1 MNDILKQILYAALT
15 ICVPIAT
22 VCIRGA
28 ANAFGNSLA
37 EKAKNQTIERV
48 IREITEA
55 VADAV
60 AAMNQSYVDD
70 LKKAGTF
77 DEDKQAEALSRAI
90 SAALKSM
97 SQDAIE
103 YIKEI
108 SGGDTVGYLTNRIQP
123 RLPRTRPQRPSS
135 NAQHL
140 KPT

>member
-1 MNDILKQILYAALT
+1 MNGILKQILYAALT
-15 ICVPIAT
+15 ICIPIAT
-22 VCIRGA
+22 VCIRDA

-108 SGGDTVGYLTNRIQP
+108 SGGDTVGYLTNRIQ
-123 RLPRTRPQRPSS
+123 
-135 NAQHL
+135 AQIAQN
-140 KPT
+140 KAAKAQQ

>member
-1 MNDILKQILYAALT
+1 MNDILKQTLYAALT

-28 ANAFGNSLA
+28 AIAFGNSLA

-108 SGGDTVGYLTNRIQP
+108 SGGDTVGYLTNRIQ
-123 RLPRTRPQRPSS
+123 
-135 NAQHL
+135 AQIAQN
-140 KPT
+140 KAAKAQQ

>member
-1 MNDILKQILYAALT
+1 MNDILKQTLYAALT

-70 LKKAGTF
+70 LKRPGPSTRT
-77 DEDKQAEALSRAI
+77 SR
-90 SAALKSM
+90 
-97 SQDAIE
+97 
-103 YIKEI
+103 
-108 SGGDTVGYLTNRIQP
+108 P
-123 RLPRTRPQRPSS
+123 RLEPRNFRS
-135 NAQHL
+135 A
-140 KPT
+140 

>member
-90 SAALKSM
+90 SAAL
-97 SQDAIE
+97 
-103 YIKEI
+103 
-108 SGGDTVGYLTNRIQP
+108 
-123 RLPRTRPQRPSS
+123 
-135 NAQHL
+135 
-140 KPT
+140 

>member
-15 ICVPIAT
+15 ICVPIVT

-108 SGGDTVGYLTNRIQP
+108 SGGDTVGYLTNRIQ
-123 RLPRTRPQRPSS
+123 
-135 NAQHL
+135 AQIAQN
-140 KPT
+140 KAAKAQQ

>member
-60 AAMNQSYVDD
+60 AAMNQTYVND
-70 LKKAGTF
+70 LKASGSFDKDAQAKALNG
-77 DEDKQAEALSRAI
+77 AI
-90 SAALKSM
+90 SAAIKSL
-97 SQDAIE
+97 SKDALD

-108 SGGDTVGYLTNRIQP
+108 SGDDTVGYLTTRIQ
-123 RLPRTRPQRPSS
+123 
-135 NAQHL
+135 AQIDL
-140 KPT
+140 NKAAKAAQQ

>member
-1 MNDILKQILYAALT
+1 MNDILKQTLYAALT

-60 AAMNQSYVDD
+60 AAMNQSYVD
-70 LKKAGTF
+70 
-77 DEDKQAEALSRAI
+77 EDKQAEALSRAI

-108 SGGDTVGYLTNRIQP
+108 SGGDTVGYLTNRIQAQIAQNKAAKA
-123 RLPRTRPQRPSS
+123 PQ
-135 NAQHL
+135 
-140 KPT
+140 

>member
-1 MNDILKQILYAALT
+1 M
-15 ICVPIAT
+15 PW
-22 VCIRGA
+22 
-28 ANAFGNSLA
+28 
-37 EKAKNQTIERV
+37 
-48 IREITEA
+48 
-55 VADAV
+55 

-108 SGGDTVGYLTNRIQP
+108 SGGDTVGYLTNRIQA
-123 RLPRTRPQRPSS
+123 QIAQ
-135 NAQHL
+135 NKAAKAQQYAQHL